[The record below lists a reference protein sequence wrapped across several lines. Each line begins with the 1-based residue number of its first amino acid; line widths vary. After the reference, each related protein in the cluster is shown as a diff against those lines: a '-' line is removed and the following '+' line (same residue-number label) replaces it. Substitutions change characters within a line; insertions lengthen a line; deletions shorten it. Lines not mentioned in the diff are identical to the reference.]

1 MPPPSA
7 CQPDLYTRLKVGLAQ
22 RQGPGWQLLLP
33 SCLPGR
39 CWCLLEGS
47 PALPARLCC
56 WDVEAKGEFLL
67 PAPLP
72 RAGTLCLASLS
83 LLLLRRRSLL
93 PAER

>member
-22 RQGPGWQLLLP
+22 QQVPGWRLLLP
-33 SCLPGR
+33 SYLAGR
-39 CWCLLEGS
+39 SWCLLEGS
-47 PALPARLCC
+47 PALSACLCC

-72 RAGTLCLASLS
+72 MAGSLCLASLS
-83 LLLLRRRSLL
+83 PFLLWRRSLL
-93 PAER
+93 PAKW